1 MSRIICLVV
10 IAGAWFVGCSGAFES
25 ETPATTEARR
35 QIGVAQSLES
45 AGNLREAAHE
55 YLMVAEGYPMSDV
68 WPLAVR
74 KTGVLYARPQNP
86 ARNDSI
92 ALRWLNVYEVLTT
105 DPGEKDLLQELLF
118 SLNWNRALSAEGA
131 RQQGVVDSLS
141 EAVRRLTS
149 SLTSRTRENEELNV
163 QLRKTSEELKKLK
176 EIDVRTSRKR
186 RAP

>member
-1 MSRIICLVV
+1 MSRIISLVV
-10 IAGAWFVGCSGAFES
+10 CTCTWFLGCSGAFES
-25 ETPATTEARR
+25 ETPATTKARQ

-92 ALRWLNVYEVLTT
+92 ALRWLNVYDVLTT
-105 DPGEKDLLQELLF
+105 DPGEKDLLQEVL
-118 SLNWNRALSAEGA
+118 SALNWNRALSAEGR
-131 RQQGVVDSLS
+131 RQEGVIDSLS
-141 EAVRRLTS
+141 ETVRRLTS
-149 SLTSRTRENEELNV
+149 MLASRARENDELNT

-186 RAP
+186 RVP